1 MQIKIDR
8 HKLIMGIGSNAVDV
22 IYRVRRI
29 AGKDEKTYIL
39 PNNEGNM
46 VKEVA
51 GGVVLNHL
59 AWARLLGVRTGLFGF
74 QGDDRFGKF
83 IRGTMDVHGIERS
96 YVKVKE
102 GKSSTFAIINVD
114 THAERAIYMASA
126 LTGTTTSEDIK
137 REFSECISNAGMVTT
152 EISQLP
158 LDAVVAVL
166 SIAKESDVPT
176 VLDVDVPPSFAVDL
190 AGLGSRKEFEKAL
203 SLADLIKPAKAVA
216 DQIVGGDTSEDKAR
230 DIFQKYSPRLVAV
243 TDGAEGSVLYDG
255 GSIVRVKSNSVVA
268 RDTTGA
274 GDAFLGGVIAGIYY
288 GLSLEDIGKL
298 ANACGAACCTVAG
311 AFPVMDSSLEYV
323 GSLYDRGRVD
333 ALEGIL
339 IGQSEGANDCTSVGI
354 ETVRNQIDH

>member
-1 MQIKIDR
+1 MK
-8 HKLIMGIGSNAVDV
+8 KL
-22 IYRVRRI
+22 
-29 AGKDEKTYIL
+29 
-39 PNNEGNM
+39 
-46 VKEVA
+46 
-51 GGVVLNHL
+51 
-59 AWARLLGVRTGLFGF
+59 F
-74 QGDDRFGKF
+74 
-83 IRGTMDVHGIERS
+83 
-96 YVKVKE
+96 
-102 GKSSTFAIINVD
+102 
-114 THAERAIYMASA
+114 
-126 LTGTTTSEDIK
+126 
-137 REFSECISNAGMVTT
+137 
-152 EISQLP
+152 
-158 LDAVVAVL
+158 
-166 SIAKESDVPT
+166 
-176 VLDVDVPPSFAVDL
+176 
-190 AGLGSRKEFEKAL
+190 